1 MGREWVSLA
10 GVAHI
15 SAHFPFHVAPPPL
28 PRLLFIHGLSLV
40 SCPVRSPP
48 RPPPPWPSRI
58 CDPMGGEEHSDLK
71 DLSAKVSDMKASLP
85 EYFTRMIVEEPK
97 TIKKG
102 MTTDALIKEYKGII
116 AKIPDQINT
125 IQCQLQLIQG
135 AHALKIAQKAQKKS
149 STAGASPAA
158 AS

>member
-1 MGREWVSLA
+1 
-10 GVAHI
+10 
-15 SAHFPFHVAPPPL
+15 
-28 PRLLFIHGLSLV
+28 
-40 SCPVRSPP
+40 
-48 RPPPPWPSRI
+48 
-58 CDPMGGEEHSDLK
+58 MGGEEHSDLK
-71 DLSAKVSDMKASLP
+71 DLVAKVSEVKASLP

-102 MTTDALIKEYKGII
+102 MTADALIKEYKGII
-116 AKIPDQINT
+116 AKIPDAINT

-149 STAGASPAA
+149 STSGASSAA